1 MFNPSRDQA
10 RQFLFDAWKKFR
22 EQAALSDLEAIM
34 VNHIAQHPEYH
45 AILEDPERYREHEW
59 LPEQGESNPFLHLTL
74 HLAISEQ
81 LSIDQPA
88 GIKARYER
96 LRNRLGNEHDAQ
108 HQVMECLGEMIWTAQ
123 RYRQPPD
130 AAAYLDCL
138 EKKCAG

>member
-96 LRNRLGNEHDAQ
+96 LLNRLGNEHDAQ